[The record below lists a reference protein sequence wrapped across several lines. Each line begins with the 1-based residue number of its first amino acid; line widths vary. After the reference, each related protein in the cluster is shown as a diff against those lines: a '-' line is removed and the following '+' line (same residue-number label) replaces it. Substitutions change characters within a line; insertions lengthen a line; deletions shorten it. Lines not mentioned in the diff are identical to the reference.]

1 MKFANLVMFLV
12 LCLPTAF
19 SEEASS
25 SSENSAEEN
34 ILPKCFKSY
43 YEISSFGDIKKI
55 SDCQTISGSIN
66 IHGYDMELLELSSI
80 KHIKGDL
87 KISNAS
93 QVMRIE
99 APELESID
107 GSFTLNTLTS
117 LTSASFPKL
126 ESVDTLE
133 WKVLPILSSVGLNK
147 GIKKINSVIL
157 SDTSLTGF
165 GGFNVDTLKT
175 LRIDNNRFLERID
188 SSVKEITEELII
200 AANAR
205 NLEVAFPELGWV
217 KVAMVKD
224 TKSIDLNDLQVVQSS
239 AEFIENK
246 FDSLSLPKLKSVGST
261 LSLINNKKLENADFS
276 SLVEVGGGLMVIK
289 NDKLKQINFFP
300 ALKSVGGA
308 IEFEG
313 DIDDSSFK
321 RLKIVKGSAI
331 MKSSSKFFDCQ
342 KWIDKEVSDVVR
354 GGKIECGS
362 GDSEFTEVIHID
374 EDGERTG
381 TSTGR
386 NSAKI
391 SDKGR
396 GMHNVQ
402 ESTSIATHSFD
413 NTKGLLSI
421 FIGCLAIMATLET
434 LS

>member
-1 MKFANLVMFLV
+1 MKFVRYFIAFST
-12 LCLPTAF
+12 LCLSTTL
-19 SEEASS
+19 SQDSS
-25 SSENSAEEN
+25 DKSSEEN
-34 ILPKCFKSY
+34 IMPKCFKPQ
-43 YEISSFGDIKKI
+43 YEISSSGDIKKI

-66 IHGYDMELLELSSI
+66 IHGYDNELLELGSI
-80 KHIKGDL
+80 RQIKGDL

-107 GSFTLNTLTS
+107 GSFTLSTLTS

-147 GIKKINSVIL
+147 GIKKINSIIM

-175 LRIDNNRFLERID
+175 LRIDNNRFLERIE
-188 SSVKEITEELII
+188 SSVKEITDELII

-217 KVAMVKD
+217 KVAMIKD
-224 TKSIDLNDLQVVQSS
+224 TKNLDLGGLQVVQSS

-246 FDSLSLPKLKSVGST
+246 FDTLSLPKLKSIGST
-261 LSLINNKKLENADFS
+261 LSMINNKKLENADFS
-276 SLVEVGGGLMVIK
+276 SLVEVGGGLMIIK
-289 NDKLKQINFFP
+289 NNNLKEINFFP

-313 DIDDSSFK
+313 DINDSSFK

-331 MKSSSKFFDCQ
+331 MKSSSSSFDCQ

-362 GDSEFTEVIHID
+362 GNSEFTEVIHID

-386 NSAKI
+386 NNAKT

-396 GMHNVQ
+396 GVHNVHD
-402 ESTSIATHSFD
+402 STSVATHSFGD
-413 NTKGLLSI
+413 TRGLLSI
-421 FIGCLAIMATLET
+421 FVACLTIMAAVEI
-434 LS
+434 SS